1 MSEKDFGEVCERA
14 ISGINEAAKHAQG
27 NDFSEI
33 DDNALEYAVDTIAW
47 LRDEFSVYRAQE
59 QNEPLTLEQVELL
72 NEKPIFVVFIDC
84 EGDTYKQ
91 WFLVDTDGTNTTL
104 RGTDYNLYVRKGG
117 TADMY
122 HITAYTYEPKGAD
135 RESEAIGRN

>member
-1 MSEKDFGEVCERA
+1 MSEAQRIARA
-14 ISGINEAAKHAQG
+14 IKEIEESGLGGNQVHEETLRTALAA
-27 NDFSEI
+27 
-33 DDNALEYAVDTIAW
+33 L
-47 LRDEFSVYRAQE
+47 RAQE

-72 NEKPIFVVFIDC
+72 NGKPIFVVFIDC

-122 HITAYTYEPKGAD
+122 HITAYTHEPKGAD
-135 RESEAIGRN
+135 Q